1 VVTRHTTRRQPHLMY
16 LAAVRAIVR
25 HANSDQAGV
34 VGFRNGWQGLVENDF
49 MPLDRHSVTGI
60 LPRGGTILGT
70 SRFNPTKD
78 PKHIERLKENWR
90 THELAGLIVV
100 GGEGSLSATLELWRT
115 HHLQVVGV
123 PKTIDNDIRGT
134 DFTFGFDTA
143 VSIVTD
149 AIDRLHSTA
158 IHLLRRVRKQDAAT
172 GEGPARL
179 SALSVLV
186 FGGPMTLG
194 QLAAAEQVKPPTMS
208 RIVTGL
214 EESRLA
220 ERLRDAKDA
229 RRVRIRA
236 TPNGE
241 RLLHQGR
248 RRRIEYLASHLG
260 GLTREELATLE
271 QAVRLLEGVLRD
283 WPSEK

>member
-1 VVTRHTTRRQPHLMY
+1 MAERKSKKT
-16 LAAVRAIVR
+16 
-25 HANSDQAGV
+25 
-34 VGFRNGWQGLVENDF
+34 
-49 MPLDRHSVTGI
+49 PL
-60 LPRGGTILGT
+60 
-70 SRFNPTKD
+70 
-78 PKHIERLKENWR
+78 
-90 THELAGLIVV
+90 
-100 GGEGSLSATLELWRT
+100 
-115 HHLQVVGV
+115 
-123 PKTIDNDIRGT
+123 PKT
-134 DFTFGFDTA
+134 
-143 VSIVTD
+143 S
-149 AIDRLHSTA
+149 AIADRLHSAA

-214 EESRLA
+214 EDSRLA
-220 ERLRDAKDA
+220 ERLPDSKDA

-236 TPNGE
+236 TVNGE

-248 RRRIEYLASHLG
+248 RRRIEYLAGHLD
-260 GLTREELATLE
+260 GLSREELATLE
-271 QAVRLLEGVLRD
+271 EAVRLLERVLRD

>member
-1 VVTRHTTRRQPHLMY
+1 MAGRKPKKKALPETS
-16 LAAVRAIVR
+16 AI
-25 HANSDQAGV
+25 A
-34 VGFRNGWQGLVENDF
+34 
-49 MPLDRHSVTGI
+49 
-60 LPRGGTILGT
+60 
-70 SRFNPTKD
+70 
-78 PKHIERLKENWR
+78 
-90 THELAGLIVV
+90 
-100 GGEGSLSATLELWRT
+100 
-115 HHLQVVGV
+115 
-123 PKTIDNDIRGT
+123 
-134 DFTFGFDTA
+134 
-143 VSIVTD
+143 
-149 AIDRLHSTA
+149 DRLHSAA

-214 EESRLA
+214 EESRLV
-220 ERLRDAKDA
+220 ERLADSKDA

-236 TPNGE
+236 TAGGE

-248 RRRIEYLASHLG
+248 RRRIEYLAGHLD

-271 QAVRLLEGVLRD
+271 EAVRLLEGVLRD

>member
-1 VVTRHTTRRQPHLMY
+1 MAGRKQKKTPLPETS
-16 LAAVRAIVR
+16 AVA
-25 HANSDQAGV
+25 
-34 VGFRNGWQGLVENDF
+34 
-49 MPLDRHSVTGI
+49 
-60 LPRGGTILGT
+60 
-70 SRFNPTKD
+70 
-78 PKHIERLKENWR
+78 
-90 THELAGLIVV
+90 
-100 GGEGSLSATLELWRT
+100 
-115 HHLQVVGV
+115 
-123 PKTIDNDIRGT
+123 
-134 DFTFGFDTA
+134 
-143 VSIVTD
+143 
-149 AIDRLHSTA
+149 DRLHSTA

-214 EESRLA
+214 EESRLV
-220 ERLRDAKDA
+220 ERLTDAKDA

-260 GLTREELATLE
+260 GLTRQELATLDE
-271 QAVRLLEGVLRD
+271 AVKLLEGVLRD